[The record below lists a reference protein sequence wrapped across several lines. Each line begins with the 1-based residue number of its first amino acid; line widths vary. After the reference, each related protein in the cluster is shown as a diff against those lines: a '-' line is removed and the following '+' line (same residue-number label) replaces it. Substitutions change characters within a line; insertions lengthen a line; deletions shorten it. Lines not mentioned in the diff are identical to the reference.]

1 MMSIHDKLNA
11 SMDSRDVS
19 SYLDLIHD
27 DFVVVF
33 HKSGNQFSKSEW
45 SEMVTG
51 MMANDKFVQETN
63 RCIYENDDILV
74 RHNLMSYPDGSREA
88 VMLVAMIKNGKIIR
102 METGA
107 TTLE

>member
-1 MMSIHDKLNA
+1 MSIHDKLNA

-51 MMANDKFVQETN
+51 MMANDKFIQESS
-63 RCIYENDDILV
+63 RCVYENDDILV
-74 RHNLMSYPDGSREA
+74 THNFMSYPDGTREA
-88 VMLVAMIKNGKIIR
+88 VMGVSTLKDGQIIR

-107 TTLE
+107 TLLN

>member
-1 MMSIHDKLNA
+1 MSIHDKLDA
-11 SMDSRDVS
+11 SMVNRDVS
-19 SYLDLIHD
+19 SYMDLIHD

-51 MMANDKFVQETN
+51 MMANDKFVQETT
-63 RCIYENDDILV
+63 RCIYENDEILV

-88 VMLVAMIKNGKIIR
+88 VMLVAMIKDGKIIR